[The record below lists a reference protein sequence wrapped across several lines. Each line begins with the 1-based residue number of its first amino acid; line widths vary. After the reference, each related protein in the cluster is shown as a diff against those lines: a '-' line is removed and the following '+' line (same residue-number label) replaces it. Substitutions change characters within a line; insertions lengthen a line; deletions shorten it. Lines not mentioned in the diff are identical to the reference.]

1 MQSIKKLKSIR
12 IVIVIRP
19 NPKIRLQNKKCMYT
33 YVRVLLV
40 ELAKLQIPLWKQA
53 KQKQLRVCNNI
64 CTCTPLCSI
73 KESHRH
79 THTHTHK
86 PNIKEQYILC
96 VHVHTVCTCT
106 CKRMIS
112 IIITCILYTQG
123 VIIHEG
129 KSPKTQSTPR
139 YCTIS
144 FFKSSKNKHIRDGTT
159 SQCLHSPLPPS
170 PAKKIP

>member
-1 MQSIKKLKSIR
+1 MCVTIQAHVHHCVVSR
-12 IVIVIRP
+12 I
-19 NPKIRLQNKKCMYT
+19 T
-33 YVRVLLV
+33 
-40 ELAKLQIPLWKQA
+40 
-53 KQKQLRVCNNI
+53 
-64 CTCTPLCSI
+64 S
-73 KESHRH
+73 

-112 IIITCILYTQG
+112 IIITCTCILYTQG

-144 FFKSSKNKHIRDGTT
+144 FFKSSLNKHIRDGTT

-170 PAKKIP
+170 PAKKNPVINTSILLR